1 MKSTVAIL
9 GAMAAVASAYSPAQ
23 HLHFPRANSTTTA
36 PAASDLTTLTVK
48 TTETKTIISCAP
60 TVTNCPADETGMS
73 TIPESDRTTQTV
85 TNTVELTKTVCP
97 VTDVERISSEVMSQ
111 HATPTQAPP
120 AGMTTK
126 VIDVVND
133 MTVTMTLGAGSTK
146 SIVPTVIKSTIKST
160 VTVPCETTD
169 VKTGDSEPTTTT
181 TATSTSTRTVTVSRS
196 KPTETAPAESTA
208 DSTAETC
215 DQAPASTVT
224 VTVAQTTITVPAST
238 VYVTAPCDATKTGS
252 GDAPAV
258 TGKAG
263 DGNDNKVDTDDKHNN
278 GGNNDDNQGED
289 NKPVE
294 TTTVDCPPDEI
305 ITMQSTVT
313 VIPVPTGGSNS
324 TGIAG
329 PSGFARLRR

>member
-36 PAASDLTTLTVK
+36 PAASDMTTLTVQS
-48 TTETKTIISCAP
+48 TETKTIISCHS

-73 TIPESDRTTQTV
+73 TVPESDRTTQTV

-97 VTDVERISSEVMSQ
+97 VTDVDRVSSEVMSQ
-111 HATPTQAPP
+111 HATPTQTPP

-126 VIDVVND
+126 VTDVVND

-146 SIVPTVIKSTIKST
+146 STVPTVIKSTIKST

-181 TATSTSTRTVTVSRS
+181 TATSTSTRTVTVARPESS
-196 KPTETAPAESTA
+196 EPAPTGDNTGDNG

-215 DQAPASTVT
+215 EEAPASTVT
-224 VTVAQTTITVPAST
+224 VTVAQTTVTAPAST
-238 VYVTAPCDATKTGS
+238 VYVTAPCEGSETGS
-252 GDAPAV
+252 GEAPAV

-263 DGNDNKVDTDDKHNN
+263 GDDKHNN
-278 GGNNDDNQGED
+278 GGNNGGSNDDSQGED
-289 NKPVE
+289 NKPAGTKTE
-294 TTTVDCPPDEI
+294 DCPPDET
-305 ITMQSTVT
+305 ITMQSTLT
-313 VIPVPTGGSNS
+313 VVPFPTGGSNS